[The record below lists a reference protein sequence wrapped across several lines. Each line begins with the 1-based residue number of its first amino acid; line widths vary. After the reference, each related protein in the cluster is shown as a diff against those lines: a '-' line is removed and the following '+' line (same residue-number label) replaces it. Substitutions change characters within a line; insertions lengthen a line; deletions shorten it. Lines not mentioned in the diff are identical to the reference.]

1 MGVKG
6 LVNLLRKVAP
16 HVFEQANMS
25 RFAYSK
31 VAVDFSIYAYKYK
44 CIAGGDKNG
53 WLNIMIKTLCTLL
66 KNNIHPLIVFD
77 GKAPI
82 EKEQER
88 QKRGDK
94 RKSLENKVTQLLEA
108 IDLYQTDGVV
118 KEILHETMKKK
129 PASLLRRSRTD
140 ANGNS
145 IVNIDIKFVQS
156 VLEKTEKQI
165 IGLYPE
171 DIQLMKDLASNMGIP
186 CYQANTEAETAC
198 AALCNSGQVDA
209 VLSEDSDVLAYG
221 TPIFITKFN
230 GVNGYCEVINHK
242 DLLEALDISKESFR
256 DLCIMCGTD
265 YNSNIAKIG
274 PVNALKLIRK
284 HKDIDS
290 ISTEK
295 DTSCLNHIRVRE
307 IFTFEGL
314 DVNIDYTI
322 EPPCKSTLNTF
333 LAVNNCSA
341 LTKSIYLAL
350 EHDDLE
356 FDSDEEPPNVEPIDD
371 EQQPDDETIGDEQ
384 QPGDE
389 TIDDETIDDETIDDE
404 TIDDET
410 IDDEPQS
417 DQSEQEIQKEH
428 ELDEVIKDAYN
439 LLQLDSVD
447 SVDSVDSEL
456 QPDKGEYIID
466 F

>member
-6 LVNLLRKVAP
+6 LINLLRKVAP
-16 HVFEQANMS
+16 HVFVEANVS
-25 RFAYSK
+25 RFAYTK

-44 CIAGGDKNG
+44 CIAGGNKNG
-53 WLNIMIKTLCTLL
+53 WLNIMINTLCTLL

-77 GKAPI
+77 GKAPM

-94 RKSLENKVTQLLEA
+94 RKNLENKVSELLEA
-108 IDLYQTDGVV
+108 IDLYQTDGVI
-118 KEILHETMKKK
+118 KQILHETMKKK
-129 PASLLRRSRTD
+129 PESLLRRSRTD
-140 ANGNS
+140 ANGNI
-145 IVNIDIKFVQS
+145 IVNIDIKFIQS

-165 IGLYPE
+165 IRLYPE
-171 DIQLMKDLASNMGIP
+171 DINLMKELAFNMGIP
-186 CYQANTEAETAC
+186 YYQAKTEAETTC

-230 GVNGYCEVINHK
+230 GLNGYCEVINH
-242 DLLEALDISKESFR
+242 DELLKALNISKKSFR

-284 HKDIDS
+284 HINIES
-290 ISTEK
+290 ISSEK
-295 DTSCLNHIRVRE
+295 DTSCLNYARVRE
-307 IFTFEGL
+307 IFTFKGL
-314 DVNIDYTI
+314 NVNIDYTI
-322 EPPCKSTLNTF
+322 EPPCKLTLNTF

-341 LTKSIYLAL
+341 LSKSIYLAL

-356 FDSDEEPPNVEPIDD
+356 FDSDEEHSD
-371 EQQPDDETIGDEQ
+371 EEHSEHSDEEHSEHSDEEQ
-384 QPGDE
+384 SEHSDE
-389 TIDDETIDDETIDDE
+389 E
-404 TIDDET
+404 
-410 IDDEPQS
+410 QS
-417 DQSEQEIQKEH
+417 EQSEQSEQEIQKEH
-428 ELDEVIKDAYN
+428 ELNEVINDAYN
-439 LLQLDSVD
+439 LLQLDSV
-447 SVDSVDSEL
+447 VSEL
-456 QPDKGEYIID
+456 KPDKPEYIN